1 LQVGLNHVQTSVFP
15 NIAVTN
21 KELDVKGEPS
31 HCNERWKLMTGIT
44 RYTASCFPS
53 AIDMLNRGVVDLK
66 PLITV
71 TYPMTKAKEALEAVK
86 SGKQIKVIIKN
97 QE

>member
-1 LQVGLNHVQTSVFP
+1 
-15 NIAVTN
+15 
-21 KELDVKGEPS
+21 
-31 HCNERWKLMTGIT
+31 
-44 RYTASCFPS
+44 
-53 AIDMLNRGVVDLK
+53 MLNRGVVDLK

-71 TYPMTKAKEALEAVK
+71 AYPMTKAKEALEAVK